1 MRASANRRRFAALTC
16 LALVPTLGA
25 CQAHMDLTVHEE
37 GTYDAVIR
45 MVDNTSSQITSTS
58 QCKQL
63 ASSLR
68 SSIATNKGSEIKVK
82 SIKGDEGIGCEF
94 TFKSIPVATAATK
107 PAPNAS
113 AASTANASAN
123 ANASASPTGAT
134 NALVWRQGNKIFVRI
149 PGVNTDGDSD
159 AAGASPS
166 ASTSTGANGSNG
178 SAGSSGSGSSGGS
191 SKSGGSDDVVEKYKS
206 LIDTKLTVT
215 FPGAVIDAG
224 GGKVQ
229 GHKVTWSGPQIL
241 ATGVSASGY
250 AIGDGGMP
258 WYSASRPWA
267 WLIVGSVFALTAFG
281 FWRRRRARS

>member
-1 MRASANRRRFAALTC
+1 
-16 LALVPTLGA
+16 
-25 CQAHMDLTVHEE
+25 MDLTVHQE

-113 AASTANASAN
+113 ATSTASANASAN

-134 NALVWRQGNKIFVRI
+134 NALVWRQGNKVFVRI
-149 PGVNTDGDSD
+149 PGVNTGGDSD
-159 AAGASPS
+159 AAAASPS
-166 ASTSTGANGSNG
+166 AGTSAGSNG
-178 SAGSSGSGSSGGS
+178 SGGSTGSGSGNSAGSNGSGGS
-191 SKSGGSDDVVEKYKS
+191 SKSGSGDDVVEKYKS

-250 AIGDGGMP
+250 AIGNGGMP

>member
-1 MRASANRRRFAALTC
+1 
-16 LALVPTLGA
+16 
-25 CQAHMDLTVHEE
+25 MDLTVHQE

-107 PAPNAS
+107 PIPNAS
-113 AASTANASAN
+113 AASANASAN

-134 NALVWRQGNKIFVRI
+134 NALVWRQGNKVFVRI
-149 PGVNTDGDSD
+149 PGVNTGGDSES
-159 AAGASPS
+159 ASPS
-166 ASTSTGANGSNG
+166 ASTGSGSGNSAGSNGSNG
-178 SAGSSGSGSSGGS
+178 SAGSAGSGSGGSGSSSGS

-250 AIGDGGMP
+250 AIGNGGMP

>member
-1 MRASANRRRFAALTC
+1 
-16 LALVPTLGA
+16 
-25 CQAHMDLTVHEE
+25 MDLTVHEE

-113 AASTANASAN
+113 AASAANASAN

-134 NALVWRQGNKIFVRI
+134 NALVWRQGNKVFVRI
-149 PGVNTDGDSD
+149 PGVNTGGDSD
-159 AAGASPS
+159 AASPS
-166 ASTSTGANGSNG
+166 ASTSTGSGGSSKSG
-178 SAGSSGSGSSGGS
+178 GSSGSN
-191 SKSGGSDDVVEKYKS
+191 KSGGSDDVVEKYKS

-250 AIGDGGMP
+250 AIGNGGMP
-258 WYSASRPWA
+258 WYSASRPWS

>member
-1 MRASANRRRFAALTC
+1 
-16 LALVPTLGA
+16 
-25 CQAHMDLTVHEE
+25 MDLTVHEE

-123 ANASASPTGAT
+123 ASASPAGVT
-134 NALVWRQGNKIFVRI
+134 NALVWRQGNKVFVRI
-149 PGVNTDGDSD
+149 PGVNTDGDSE
-159 AAGASPS
+159 AASPS
-166 ASTSTGANGSNG
+166 AGASTGANGSSGSNKSGGSNG

-191 SKSGGSDDVVEKYKS
+191 SKSGGSSGSSKSGSGDDVVEKYKS

-267 WLIVGSVFALTAFG
+267 WLIVGSVFALTVFG

>member
-1 MRASANRRRFAALTC
+1 
-16 LALVPTLGA
+16 
-25 CQAHMDLTVHEE
+25 MDLTVHQE

-123 ANASASPTGAT
+123 ANASASPTGVT
-134 NALVWRQGNKIFVRI
+134 NALVWRQGNKVFVRI
-149 PGVNTDGDSD
+149 PGVNTDGDSET
-159 AAGASPS
+159 ASPS
-166 ASTSTGANGSNG
+166 AGASTSSG
-178 SAGSSGSGSSGGS
+178 GSSGSGNSAGSGSGS
-191 SKSGGSDDVVEKYKS
+191 SNGSGKSGSGDDVVEKYKS

-250 AIGDGGMP
+250 AIGNGGMP

-281 FWRRRRARS
+281 FWRRRRAHS

>member
-1 MRASANRRRFAALTC
+1 
-16 LALVPTLGA
+16 
-25 CQAHMDLTVHEE
+25 MDLTVHQE

-113 AASTANASAN
+113 GASAANASAN
-123 ANASASPTGAT
+123 ANASASPTGVT
-134 NALVWRQGNKIFVRI
+134 TALVWRQGNKVFVRI
-149 PGVNTDGDSD
+149 PGVNTDGDSES
-159 AAGASPS
+159 ASPS
-166 ASTSTGANGSNG
+166 ASTSTGANGSSSSNG
-178 SAGSSGSGSSGGS
+178 SNGSGSSGGS
-191 SKSGGSDDVVEKYKS
+191 SKSGGSSGSNKSGGSDDVVEKYKS

>member
-1 MRASANRRRFAALTC
+1 
-16 LALVPTLGA
+16 
-25 CQAHMDLTVHEE
+25 MDLTVHEE

-134 NALVWRQGNKIFVRI
+134 NALVWRQGNKVFVRI

-166 ASTSTGANGSNG
+166 AGTSAGANGSNG
-178 SAGSSGSGSSGGS
+178 SGKSGSG
-191 SKSGGSDDVVEKYKS
+191 DDVVEKYKS

-267 WLIVGSVFALTAFG
+267 WLIVGSVFALTVFG

>member
-1 MRASANRRRFAALTC
+1 
-16 LALVPTLGA
+16 
-25 CQAHMDLTVHEE
+25 MDLTVHEE

-94 TFKSIPVATAATK
+94 TFKSIPVATAAAK

-134 NALVWRQGNKIFVRI
+134 NALVWRQGNKVFVRI
-149 PGVNTDGDSD
+149 PGVNTDGDSE
-159 AAGASPS
+159 AASPS
-166 ASTSTGANGSNG
+166 ASTSTGSGGSSKSG
-178 SAGSSGSGSSGGS
+178 GSSGSN
-191 SKSGGSDDVVEKYKS
+191 KSGGSDDVVEKYKS

-267 WLIVGSVFALTAFG
+267 WLIVGSVFALTVFG